1 MNVHAC
7 LADPR
12 RYERQID
19 RLHERYLFTRHLYE
33 LRADDVSLA
42 SIVLNRRRFARL
54 LARTVENGEYEL
66 QPARI
71 REIRV
76 DGKVRKVFAYTLT
89 DLIVHG
95 VVSGIV
101 EEAGAP
107 LLSPRL
113 YSYRKGVSWWA
124 AIGDFATYVRQHRRS
139 RPDPRSRGLFV
150 LRRDV
155 DTYTDSIPVDRS
167 SPVWPLLDRV
177 LGDLS
182 PKERE
187 LVEHVVRPEARR
199 LDGGLATATRGVPT
213 GQPISCALF
222 NLYLHELDHEL
233 AAVPGSFYAR
243 YSDDILF
250 AHPDPE
256 VTRAAGETIEARLAA
271 RRLTVN
277 AEKRRDLYVTGAG
290 RHAPGW
296 RGTTAVPF
304 LGTSIRAD
312 GTVGLNRKKLRRL
325 LRDVESRAV
334 RTAGSL
340 RADPPPRRG
349 SVVCSVVNRAL
360 DPRPG
365 PFQQSSATL
374 LRRAVTDRRQLAQID
389 YLLARIVAGAVT
401 GDRSVRA
408 FRRAPY
414 RMIRQ
419 EWGLLSVLHAR
430 NTRVA

>member
-1 MNVHAC
+1 MNFRAC
-7 LADPR
+7 LAEPR

-19 RLHERYLFTRHLYE
+19 RLHERYLFTRQLYE

-42 SIVLNRRRFARL
+42 SVVLNRRRVARL
-54 LARTVENGEYEL
+54 LARTVERGEYEL

-76 DGKVRKVFAYTLT
+76 DGKVRKVFAYALT

-101 EEAGAP
+101 EEAAAP

-124 AIGDFATYVRQHRRS
+124 AIGDFAGYVRRHKRS
-139 RPDPRSRGLFV
+139 RPDARTRGLFV

-167 SPVWPLLDRV
+167 SPVWPLLDSL
-177 LGDLS
+177 LGELA
-182 PKERE
+182 PAQRT

-199 LDGGLATATRGVPT
+199 LDGGLVRAIRGVPT

-222 NLYLHELDHEL
+222 NVYLHELDHEL

-250 AHPDPE
+250 AHPDAD
-256 VTRAAGETIEARLAA
+256 VTRAAGEMIEARLEE
-271 RRLTVN
+271 RRLLLN
-277 AEKRRDLYVTGAG
+277 HEKNRDLYLTGAG
-290 RHAPGW
+290 RHADGW
-296 RGTTAVPF
+296 RGTTSVPF
-304 LGTSIRAD
+304 LGTSIQAD

-334 RTAGSL
+334 RTAESL
-340 RADPPPRRG
+340 SEEGDRKG

-374 LRRAVTDRRQLAQID
+374 LRRAVTDRRQLEQID
-389 YLLARIVAGAVT
+389 YLLARIVAAAVT

-408 FRRAPY
+408 FRHAPY
-414 RMIRQ
+414 RRIRQ
-419 EWGLLSVLHAR
+419 DWGLLSVLHAR
-430 NTRVA
+430 NTVA